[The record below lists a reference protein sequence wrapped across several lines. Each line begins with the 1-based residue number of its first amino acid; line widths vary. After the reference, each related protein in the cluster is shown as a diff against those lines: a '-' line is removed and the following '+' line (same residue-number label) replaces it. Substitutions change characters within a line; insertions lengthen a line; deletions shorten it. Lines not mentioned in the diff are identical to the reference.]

1 MVGEERHD
9 RRDARAASA
18 RARTRASRAPRRSP
32 SQKRRRERRM
42 YQFERSS
49 TYASYA
55 RDHVDRHERARSAAS
70 ASRTNACVRS
80 TSQRSSGFRSPVGSS
95 SGHDGRNAVDVR
107 VRDEERDRVPER
119 QQLALDLLRRPEAE
133 EQVAVGRLRAVLP
146 AHHVGAHA
154 RERVLG
160 RDHVP
165 PRAVHLAARSRRAS
179 SRSRAPA
186 GTARG
191 R

>member
-1 MVGEERHD
+1 MIGATTRSACTSAYQSVRN
-9 RRDARAASA
+9 AAS
-18 RARTRASRAPRRSP
+18 SP

-49 TYASYA
+49 TNASNA
-55 RDHVDRHERARSAAS
+55 RIDVDGQERLVGGVASSTSAA
-70 ASRTNACVRS
+70 VRA
-80 TSQRSSGFRSPVGSS
+80 TSQRSSGCRARRLVARDPPSAAPSPRCRRTWT
-95 SGHDGRNAVDVR
+95 RNAG
-107 VRDEERDRVPER
+107 RVPER
-119 QQLALDLLRRPEAE
+119 QQLALDLVAGPEAE

-154 RERVLG
+154 RERV
-160 RDHVP
+160 
-165 PRAVHLAARSRRAS
+165 AARRSCCPTSRASRGRARRAS

-191 R
+191 PSARPT